1 MTPTEMTAALQKLKE
16 LNATA
21 NEIVDRREG
30 ATEAYCSI
38 IDQMIVVENKVLDA
52 GGKLP
57 YGSA

>member
-1 MTPTEMTAALQKLKE
+1 MTPNEMTTAIQKLKA
-16 LNATA
+16 LNDMA
-21 NEIVDRREG
+21 NEIVNRGEG
-30 ATEAYCSI
+30 ATEAYCTI

>member
-1 MTPTEMTAALQKLKE
+1 MTPTEMNAAIQKLKE

-30 ATEAYCSI
+30 ASQAYCAI

>member
-30 ATEAYCSI
+30 ATEAYYSI

-57 YGSA
+57 HGSA